1 MRIPDPIEIS
11 LSRAERLADQYV
23 DEHTCM
29 ECGKKVDYE
38 LLCPSPVGDGPAICI
53 ECLGFDPFAEP
64 Q

>member
-53 ECLGFDPFAEP
+53 ECLGFDPFAKP